1 LKFREIITNDIKN
14 NIIFLRS
21 LKNNFHFSGLL
32 EKKGMLNGFIM
43 MMELQIISRD
53 DIFSVIINLSG
64 ERIWFI
70 DESIARVIF
79 TLFDGVVMENVNSN

>member
-79 TLFDGVVMENVNSN
+79 TLFDGVVMENVN

>member
-1 LKFREIITNDIKN
+1 MKFREIITNDIKN

-79 TLFDGVVMENVNSN
+79 TLFDGVVMENVN

>member
-1 LKFREIITNDIKN
+1 MKFREIITNDIKN